1 MKKLIDLHCHSNK
14 SDGSMSPRELVEHAK
29 RSSLSAMALSDHDT
43 TSGLD
48 EAISVANELSIELVP
63 AIELSV
69 SSITET
75 HILGY
80 FIDHQSD
87 IMRSELTKSLE
98 FRRLRNEETS
108 RMLASLGMTSAVT
121 RSTHHLKAT

>member
-1 MKKLIDLHCHSNK
+1 
-14 SDGSMSPRELVEHAK
+14 MSPRELVEHAK